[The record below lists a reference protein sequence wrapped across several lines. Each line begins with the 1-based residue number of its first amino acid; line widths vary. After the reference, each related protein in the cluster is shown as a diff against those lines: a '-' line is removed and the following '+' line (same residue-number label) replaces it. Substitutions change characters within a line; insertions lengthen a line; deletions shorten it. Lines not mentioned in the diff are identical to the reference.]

1 MKTPAVIA
9 VALVV
14 ALAAFGAGW
23 YASGAVGDSG
33 GPVAA
38 TGEPGVGGGGGLGR
52 LSEEDR
58 AKVQAMTP
66 EERDAFMQE
75 QFGGAVPPGA
85 EPGAPG
91 RGMRGGMVEG
101 EIIEVASDT
110 ITVAMTDGGSMT
122 VYTGSDT
129 VVAYAEGVEAAALA
143 EGQNV
148 SISTAPEA
156 DGVTS
161 ATMVVVLE

>member
-9 VALVV
+9 IVLVV

-23 YASGAVGDSG
+23 YASGALEDDG
-33 GPVAA
+33 GSVAV
-38 TGEPGVGGGGGLGR
+38 TGEPGLGGGLGR

-75 QFGGAVPPGA
+75 QFGEAVPPGV

-91 RGMRGGMVEG
+91 RGMRGGMLEG
-101 EIIEVASDT
+101 EVIEVASDT
-110 ITVAMTDGGSMT
+110 ITVALVDGGSVT
-122 VYTGSDT
+122 VYTSSDT
-129 VVAYAEGVEAAALA
+129 VVAYAEGVESATLA
-143 EGQNV
+143 EGQSV
-148 SISTAPEA
+148 SISTVPEA

>member
-23 YASGAVGDSG
+23 FASGALEDDG
-33 GPVAA
+33 GSVATTA
-38 TGEPGVGGGGGLGR
+38 EPGLGGGGLGR

-58 AKVQAMTP
+58 AKVQAMSP

-75 QFGGAVPPGA
+75 QFGGEVPPGGG
-85 EPGAPG
+85 PGDLG

-101 EIIEVASDT
+101 EVIEVASDT
-110 ITVAMTDGGSMT
+110 ITVALADGGSMT

-129 VVAYAEGVEAAALA
+129 VFAYADGVEATALA
-143 EGQNV
+143 EGQSV
-148 SISTAPEA
+148 SISTEPEA

-161 ATMVVVLE
+161 AKMVVVVE